1 MVYKKYKKCH
11 AREIKMHA
19 RRRRRSGG
27 AWAPMRARDATRCE
41 ARRGDATG
49 AASRRRP
56 SSSVVGSGSG
66 SARAR
71 AGARAG
77 RYCLCLRVRRVR
89 VRRVRG
95 ARGGARA
102 VRGGVFERG
111 VGIRHRRA
119 RGRASIDHLHPS
131 PEHERGERGELC
143 VETAVDDFHA
153 RLFRRRARAKG
164 LEGERANHAARP
176 DAAHD
181 AKLVA
186 LDGVHGVVPIRRRRR
201 RRRYGRG

>member
-1 MVYKKYKKCH
+1 MLVDVVVVEGRGRPC
-11 AREIKMHA
+11 ARA
-19 RRRRRSGG
+19 
-27 AWAPMRARDATRCE
+27 RCE
-41 ARRGDATG
+41 ARRCEATVRVPPR
-49 AASRRRP
+49 AVVRRRP
-56 SSSVVGSGSG
+56 SSDRVRVRR
-66 SARAR
+66 ARAR

>member
-1 MVYKKYKKCH
+1 MRVDVVVVEGRGRPC
-11 AREIKMHA
+11 ARAM
-19 RRRRRSGG
+19 RR
-27 AWAPMRARDATRCE
+27 D
-41 ARRGDATG
+41 ARRGEATLRVPPR
-49 AASRRRP
+49 AVVRRRP
-56 SSSVVGSGSG
+56 SSDRVRVRR
-66 SARAR
+66 ARAR